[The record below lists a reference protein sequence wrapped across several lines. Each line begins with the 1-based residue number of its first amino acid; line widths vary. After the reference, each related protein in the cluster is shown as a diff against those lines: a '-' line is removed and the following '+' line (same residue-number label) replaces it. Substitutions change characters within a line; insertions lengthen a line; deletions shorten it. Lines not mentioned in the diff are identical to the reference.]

1 MMNTVAEFFLENSQ
15 KIITIVA
22 LFFGVKC
29 EIKYHSMLEEKETLY
44 VLLTEFSKSKMQSE
58 EEEQD
63 GKDN

>member
-1 MMNTVAEFFLENSQ
+1 MNTVAEFLLENSQ
-15 KIITIVA
+15 KIITLVA

-29 EIKYHSMLEEKETLY
+29 EIKYLSMLEEKETLY
-44 VLLTEFSKSKMQSE
+44 VLLTEFSKSKIQNE